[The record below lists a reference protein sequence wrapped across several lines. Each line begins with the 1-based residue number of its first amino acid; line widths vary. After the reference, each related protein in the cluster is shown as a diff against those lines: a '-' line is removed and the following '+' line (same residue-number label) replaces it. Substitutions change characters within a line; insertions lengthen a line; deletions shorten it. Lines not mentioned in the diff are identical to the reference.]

1 MHVSERGALCF
12 FKDKILTAADDTM
25 MKVHAVM
32 AGAETCDSGD
42 PIDLDH
48 AAFAISSDNVST
60 IAIGGESKQATLMRI
75 ET

>member
-1 MHVSERGALCF
+1 
-12 FKDKILTAADDTM
+12 M

-32 AGAETCDSGD
+32 AGAETCDNGD